1 MQFSARVINSQNNKI
16 VNMCDPDLLGKT
28 VVDGDL
34 NLTISKDYY
43 GEKIIDESEARIL
56 LENSTSI
63 NMVGENTISFS
74 IGLGIGSKNAVKK
87 INDIPFLIVFKM

>member
-16 VNMCDPDLLGKT
+16 VNICDPDLLGKT
-28 VVDGDL
+28 IVDDDL
-34 NLTISKDYY
+34 NITISKGYY
-43 GEKIIDESEARIL
+43 GEKIIDESEAKIL

-74 IGLGIGSKNAVKK
+74 IGLGIGSKDAVKK
-87 INDIPFLIVFKM
+87 IDNIPFLIVFKM

>member
-16 VNMCDPDLLGKT
+16 VNICDPDLLGKT
-28 VVDGDL
+28 IVDDDL
-34 NLTISKDYY
+34 NITISKGYY
-43 GEKIIDESEARIL
+43 GEKIIDESEAKIL

-74 IGLGIGSKNAVKK
+74 IGLGIGSKDAVKK
-87 INDIPFLIVFKM
+87 INNIPFLIVFKM

>member
-1 MQFSARVINSQNNKI
+1 MQFSIRTINHQNNNI
-16 VNMCDPDLLGKT
+16 LNVCDPDLLGKT
-28 VVDGDL
+28 LVDGDL
-34 NLTISKDYY
+34 TITISKGYY
-43 GEKIIDESEARIL
+43 GDKIINDSEARTL

-87 INDIPFLIVFKM
+87 INNIPFLIVFKM